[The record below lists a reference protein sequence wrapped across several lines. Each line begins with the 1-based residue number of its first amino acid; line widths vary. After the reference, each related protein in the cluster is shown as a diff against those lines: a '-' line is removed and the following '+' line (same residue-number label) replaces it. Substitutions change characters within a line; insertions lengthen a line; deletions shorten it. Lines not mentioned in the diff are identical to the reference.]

1 MVTKLNIKTLKTND
15 VAWLLGTDIMTV
27 KRWAKSG
34 IIKSCRTTNEGEP
47 VFKPKD
53 IAKFL
58 AHIGA

>member
-1 MVTKLNIKTLKTND
+1 MVTKINIEMLKIDD

-27 KRWAKSG
+27 ERWAKSG
-34 IIKSCRTTNEGEP
+34 IIKPYRTTDEGEP